1 MSKAKEQNHDEIPED
16 GIGRENQG
24 DPENPEGQNDPGSQG
39 NPGNQNDPGNPNNS
53 GNQGNPGGQDSP
65 GDQKNPVLAVEDH
78 AKREAV
84 PASVFAAVMQ
94 TQNWAA
100 GKKVTAEDFKKAVDA
115 FLKAPI
121 GGRKPPEGEKQ

>member
-1 MSKAKEQNHDEIPED
+1 VEIPEG
-16 GIGRENQG
+16 GIGLENPAGQGDPGTPENQG
-24 DPENPEGQNDPGSQG
+24 DPD
-39 NPGNQNDPGNPNNS
+39 NQNNS
-53 GNQGNPGGQDSP
+53 GNQGKPEGQGGP
-65 GDQKNPVLAVEDH
+65 GDQENPVLTVEDH
-78 AKREAV
+78 AKQEAV